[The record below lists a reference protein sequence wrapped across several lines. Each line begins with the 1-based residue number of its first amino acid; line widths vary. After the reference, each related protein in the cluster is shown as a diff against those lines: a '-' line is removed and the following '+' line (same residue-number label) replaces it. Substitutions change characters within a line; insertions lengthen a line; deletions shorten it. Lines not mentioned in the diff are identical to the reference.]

1 MGYAL
6 VWIELLAAG
15 LLWIAAAVALSARL
29 RTRWVQ
35 WLLAGFLVLVPI
47 AAGAVFAVPA
57 QMLGRWFAYVVS
69 MTAVMALCGLA
80 LVWLGLRRNLVGEPA
95 ASGWPLGRLAIA
107 WCLVAVLHVATM
119 RNLDSALQ
127 AALASVRNE
136 AGSMALAA
144 APPRVADYQN
154 AALVYERAF
163 EAMGDLKGL
172 PQESLDFLGD
182 PSAPFDADDKELRE
196 FLDPQQLG
204 LALIRRAAAMPE
216 CRFERD
222 YSRPTFETLL
232 PEVQAMRNAARL
244 LALDARVKTAEGDVS
259 SALAD
264 VSAIFAVALHASGEP
279 TLISFLVS
287 AAIDAV
293 ACQTLEAVL
302 ATSEPTPDD
311 LQALRIGEIVSFRML
326 LARSI
331 AMEEAFGL
339 SAFAAM
345 SSPTNRGDDVS
356 AYFTEQVLGPV
367 SPAAAILLPYFRVFF
382 LPHEL
387 DSYRSAM
394 QQARNLTQQPHYL
407 VQDSLKALDQSSEN
421 RQKRKPGNIGV
432 LTSLLLPALNAAFEA
447 AARAEARHQLAL
459 AAAAAARYK
468 AAKGEQPADLDSLAP
483 EFLRIPLVDPYDG
496 KPLKVAAAGD
506 GLIIY
511 SIGPDGRDDGGAAFD
526 AQKKTGDIPFHLG
539 RPDSRAATPK
549 DQRAR

>member
-15 LLWIAAAVALSARL
+15 LLWIAAAVAVSARL
-29 RTRWVQ
+29 RTRWLR

-47 AAGAVFAVPA
+47 AAGVVFAVPA

-69 MTAVMALCGLA
+69 LTAVMALCGLA
-80 LVWLGLRRNLVGEPA
+80 LVWRGLRRNLVGEPA
-95 ASGWPLGRLAIA
+95 ARGWPLGRLAIA
-107 WCLVAVLHVATM
+107 LCLVVVLHVATI
-119 RNLDSALQ
+119 RNLDAALQ

-136 AGSMALAA
+136 AGSVALAA
-144 APPRVADYQN
+144 APPRVADYEN
-154 AALVYERAF
+154 AAFVYERAF

-182 PSAPFDADDKELRE
+182 PSAPFDAGDEKLRE
-196 FLDPQQLG
+196 FLDSQQLG
-204 LALIRRAAAMPE
+204 LALIRRAAAMRD

-222 YSRPTFETLL
+222 YSRPTLEMLL

-244 LALDARVKTAEGDVS
+244 LALDARVKAADGDVRG
-259 SALAD
+259 ALED
-264 VSAIFAVALHASGEP
+264 VSAIFAAALHASGEP

-287 AAIDAV
+287 AAIDAM
-293 ACQTLEAVL
+293 ACETLEAVL
-302 ATSEPTPDD
+302 AISAPAADD
-311 LQALRIGEIVSFRML
+311 FKALHIGEVVSFRML

-331 AMEEAFGL
+331 DMEEAFGL

-367 SPAAAILLPYFRVFF
+367 SPAAAMLLPYFRVFF

-387 DSYRSAM
+387 DSYRSTM
-394 QQARNLTQQPHYL
+394 QQARKLTQQPYSL

-421 RQKRKPGNIGV
+421 RQIGV
-432 LTSLLLPALNAAFEA
+432 LTSLFLPALNAAFEA
-447 AARAEARHQLAL
+447 AARADARHQLAL
-459 AAAAAARYK
+459 AAAAAAQYK

-483 EFLRIPLVDPYDG
+483 EFLRVPLVDPYDG

>member
-15 LLWIAAAVALSARL
+15 LLWIAAAVAVSARL

-47 AAGAVFAVPA
+47 AAGIVFTIPA
-57 QMLGRWFAYVVS
+57 QMVGRWLAYVVS
-69 MTAVMALCGLA
+69 LTAVMAVTGLA
-80 LVWLGLRRNLVGEPA
+80 LVWLGLRRNSAGEPA
-95 ASGWPLGRLAIA
+95 ARGWRLARLAIA
-107 WCLVAVLHVATM
+107 WGLVVVLHVATM
-119 RNLDSALQ
+119 RNLDATLQ

-136 AGSMALAA
+136 AGSVALAA

-182 PSAPFDADDKELRE
+182 PSAPFDADDKKLRE
-196 FLDPQQLG
+196 FLDSQQVS
-204 LALIRRAAAMPE
+204 LALIRRAAAMPD

-244 LALDARVKTAEGDVS
+244 LALDARVKTADGDVS

-331 AMEEAFGL
+331 TMEEAFGL

-367 SPAAAILLPYFRVFF
+367 SPAAAMLLPYFRVFF

-387 DSYRSAM
+387 DSYRSTM
-394 QQARNLTQQPHYL
+394 QQARKLTQQPYSL
-407 VQDSLKALDQSSEN
+407 VQDRLKALDQSSEN
-421 RQKRKPGNIGV
+421 RQIGV

-447 AARAEARHQLAL
+447 AARAEAKHQLAL
-459 AAAAAARYK
+459 AAAAATRYK
-468 AAKGEQPADLDSLAP
+468 AAKGEQPADVDSLAP
-483 EFLRIPLVDPYDG
+483 EFLRVPLVDPYDG

-506 GLIIY
+506 GLVIY

-526 AQKKTGDIPFHLG
+526 AEKKTGDITFRLG
-539 RPDSRAATPK
+539 RPGGRAGKAKAQT
-549 DQRAR
+549 AE